1 MVFTLKG
8 KTPYNTNK
16 KMTLAFAN
24 VFDDS
29 ILQNIQDFIP
39 QQTIDWET
47 LYGKRRIYQ
56 TDHYITYGG
65 GPEGGY
71 VYFYREREAGW
82 YSWNREWFQQMTYTK
97 LDDGLLVAFEIDE
110 DACESIAVVHEG
122 FECELDEYEIMII
135 GDDEEM
141 QGRDR
146 EN

>member
-1 MVFTLKG
+1 
-8 KTPYNTNK
+8 
-16 KMTLAFAN
+16 MTLAFAN

-39 QQTIDWET
+39 EQTIDWQT
-47 LYGKRRIYQ
+47 LYGKCRIYQ

-82 YSWNREWFQQMTYTK
+82 YHWHRGWNGTPEYTK
-97 LDDGLLVAFEIDE
+97 IEDGIVVFRIDE
-110 DACESIAVVHEG
+110 DGCEFVYVAPHMW
-122 FECELDEYEIMII
+122 EYEQDDDEVIII

>member
-1 MVFTLKG
+1 
-8 KTPYNTNK
+8 
-16 KMTLAFAN
+16 MTLAFAN

-39 QQTIDWET
+39 EQTIDWQT
-47 LYGKRRIYQ
+47 LYGKCRIYQ

-82 YSWNREWFQQMTYTK
+82 YHWHRGWNGPPEYNK
-97 LDDGLLVAFEIDE
+97 IEDGIVVFRIDE
-110 DACESIAVVHEG
+110 DGCEFVYVAPHMW
-122 FECELDEYEIMII
+122 EYEQDDDEVIII